1 MIILSTNVGD
11 ISIELDFERAPVTA
25 KNFMRYCQEGFYEH
39 TIFHRVIKG
48 FMIQGGGFTAK
59 MREKPTHDPIVNEA
73 NKGLSNT
80 LGTIAM
86 ARTDAPHSA
95 TAQFF
100 INTANNDFLD
110 HSAPTNNGWGYAVFG
125 KVVAGLDVVQRIEG
139 VKTTTVAGHEDVPR
153 EPIVIEKVTII
164 A

>member
-125 KVVAGLDVVQRIEG
+125 KVVAGLDVVQQIEG

>member
-80 LGTIAM
+80 LG
-86 ARTDAPHSA
+86 
-95 TAQFF
+95 
-100 INTANNDFLD
+100 
-110 HSAPTNNGWGYAVFG
+110 
-125 KVVAGLDVVQRIEG
+125 
-139 VKTTTVAGHEDVPR
+139 
-153 EPIVIEKVTII
+153 
-164 A
+164 